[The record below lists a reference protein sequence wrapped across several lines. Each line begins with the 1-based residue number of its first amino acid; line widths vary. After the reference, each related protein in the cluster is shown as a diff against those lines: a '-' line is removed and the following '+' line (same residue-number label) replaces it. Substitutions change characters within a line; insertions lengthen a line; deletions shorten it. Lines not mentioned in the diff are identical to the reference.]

1 MWPRPKARLLFGA
14 AILVLVLV
22 ALDPSRV
29 ASALGTADARLVIL
43 GVLGLTC
50 MHGVAAAGW
59 RWMIAQ
65 RTGVRLPWRFALRA
79 HYAAQALGSVTPGN
93 LGSDFHRAAAL
104 RRQGLGWSAA
114 VEPIVVQRATSYLGL
129 SLLAVIGVVILSSAS
144 ELSRVIVLI
153 GIAIAALLVAA
164 AWLLLMPAGPL
175 RGASD
180 WLRRRVEGSAVDA
193 GGVHREVGPTLPLI
207 VGGTLNGLLFHAGS
221 VALTWMLVYAIDSQ
235 TPIWPMLGA
244 IAVAR
249 LSLAVP
255 LSPNGL
261 GVQEGTLAALV
272 IAMHLAPQPAL
283 AAMLVARL
291 STILLAA
298 VGVAL
303 MLGDRPRTG
312 SVSGGLPLSPADRR

>member
-1 MWPRPKARLLFGA
+1 MLPGPKSRLLFGA

-29 ASALGTADARLVIL
+29 ALAVGTADARLVIL
-43 GVLGLTC
+43 GVLGLTG

-79 HYAAQALGSVTPGN
+79 HYAAQALGSVTPAN
-93 LGSDFHRAAAL
+93 LGSDLHRAAAL
-104 RRQGLGWSAA
+104 RREGLGWSAA
-114 VEPIVVQRATSYLGL
+114 VEPIVAQRATSYLGL
-129 SLLAVIGVVILSSAS
+129 SLLAVTGMVILSSTS

-153 GIAIAALLVAA
+153 GIAVGILLVAA
-164 AWLLLMPAGPL
+164 SWLLLMPAGPL
-175 RGASD
+175 RGATD

-193 GGVHREVGPTLPLI
+193 GGGRPEVGPSLPLI
-207 VGGTLNGLLFHAGS
+207 LGGTLNGLLFHAGS
-221 VALTWMLVYAIDSQ
+221 IALTWMLVYAVDPQ
-235 TPIWPMLGA
+235 TSVWPMVGA

-272 IAMHLAPQPAL
+272 TAMHLAPQPVL
-283 AAMLVARL
+283 AAMLLARL

-303 MLGDRPRTG
+303 MLGERPRTG
-312 SVSGGLPLSPADRR
+312 SVSGGLPLSGWDRG